1 MQHDADAAE
10 NNNGYNP
17 NDPYSYEYTY
27 TIDQQGNYH
36 YDWKGNW
43 SPNQQQG
50 NNNSYSYG
58 NQTTQ
63 NYNSNNATNN
73 NQNTQSYTTD
83 NTNNQGGGLG
93 ADYST
98 SDKNIKVT
106 TQNAPSSNNSTAF
119 SGQSSSGSN
128 AYTAGQ
134 CTYYVYDKV
143 GGKIGSNWGNASNW
157 ANAAAQDGY
166 NVSNSPK
173 QGAIMQTSQGAFGHV
188 AYVENVNS
196 DGSIKVSEMNY
207 NGGPGNVSTRTIS
220 ASQAGS
226 YNYIS

>member
-1 MQHDADAAE
+1 ME
-10 NNNGYNP
+10 
-17 NDPYSYEYTY
+17 
-27 TIDQQGNYH
+27 
-36 YDWKGNW
+36 GNW
-43 SPNQQQG
+43 SPSQQQG

-58 NQTTQ
+58 NQATQ

-119 SGQSSSGSN
+119 SGQSGSGSN